1 MPVARGQTLR
11 RSPGEVREAIERFL
25 AACREPVLLEP
36 GELPIRLTSGNHAI
50 SVHAGRLIIEAW
62 DAERNVA
69 RRVVDIDASRP
80 GRLDLAIER
89 FNKKTGTLTLADL
102 GRPSGLDLER
112 RGARLSFRERF
123 RRSLA
128 RQLPGWKIAEL
139 TTECDLEHSLSP
151 AYPRAFLK
159 QGGSGWAAIGA
170 APDADD
176 SAALSFGLIWLHHL
190 RLRERRTTIA
200 GLALCLPSGRRTACL
215 RLPFL
220 NARAAQFDVI
230 AYSDNYEERLDPRDY
245 GNLDTRL
252 EAWRRPDAPDYAF
265 ERLSAVERVETD
277 HRAVGFRVHG
287 LEFAR
292 WTDGELRAGI
302 DRKQP
307 CSDIAAI
314 GRLAQEIARVR
325 APDAADRTH
334 PLYLRAPEL
343 WLESQVRASIETID
357 ASLVPSPVYGQVPAF
372 AGGERGVIDL
382 LACERS
388 GRLAVIELK
397 ATQDLHLPLQAL
409 DYWMRVK
416 WHLDR
421 GEFAGRGYFPGVAV
435 RSEPPRLLLVA
446 PALEFHP
453 STETILRYFSPEI
466 EVERIGV
473 GLDWRQ
479 VLKVMFRIP
488 GAQRPD

>member
-1 MPVARGQTLR
+1 MPVARGQTSQ
-11 RSPGEVREAIERFL
+11 RSPDEVREAIERFL
-25 AACREPVLLEP
+25 AACREPALLEA
-36 GELPIRLTSGNHAI
+36 GELPIRLMSGNHAI
-50 SVHAGRLIIEAW
+50 SVHGGRLMIEAW
-62 DAERNVA
+62 DATRNVV
-69 RRVVDIDASRP
+69 RRVVDIGAGRP

-102 GRPSGLDLER
+102 GRPSGIDMER

-128 RQLPGWKIAEL
+128 RQFPGWKIAEL
-139 TTECDLEHSLSP
+139 STECDLEHSLSP

-159 QGGSGWAAIGA
+159 QGGCGWAAIGA

-190 RLRERRTTIA
+190 RLREHRTTIA
-200 GLALCLPSGRRTACL
+200 GLALFLPAGRRTACL

-220 NARAAQFDVI
+220 NSRAAQFDVI
-230 AYSDNYEERLDPRDY
+230 AYADNYEERMDPRDY

-252 EAWRRPDAPDYAF
+252 DPWRRPDASDYAF
-265 ERLSAVERVETD
+265 ERLPAVERVEAD
-277 HRAVGFRVHG
+277 HFAVSFRVHG

-292 WTDGELRAGI
+292 WSDGELRVGI
-302 DRKQP
+302 DRKQ
-307 CSDIAAI
+307 SSNDVAAI
-314 GRLAQEIARVR
+314 ERLAQEIARVR
-325 APDAADRTH
+325 EPDAADRTH

-343 WLESQVRASIETID
+343 WLESQVRASLETID
-357 ASLVPSPVYGQVPAF
+357 ATLLPSPVYGQVPAF

-382 LACERS
+382 LACERN

-397 ATQDLHLPLQAL
+397 ASQDLHLPLQAL

-421 GEFAGRGYFPGVAV
+421 REFAGRGYFPGVELGP
-435 RSEPPRLLLVA
+435 EPPRLLLVA
-446 PALEFHP
+446 PALDFHP

-479 VLKVMFRIP
+479 ALKVMFRIP